1 MSEASSRATEE
12 EQRITKALTE
22 ATEIIKDLRYKLDLA
37 TETLEEYADHVLFE
51 IFEWAREPATKTLSK
66 IK

>member
-1 MSEASSRATEE
+1 MSED

-22 ATEIIKDLRYKLDLA
+22 ATETIKDLRYKLDLA
-37 TETLEEYADHVLFE
+37 TECLEEYAEHLLFDV
-51 IFEWAREPATKTLSK
+51 FEWAREPAVDTLRK